1 MNTFVVNMSIT
12 KNALL
17 RYQTLDRCLRNTG
30 RNYLIEDLLDE
41 VNNTLLEDNP
51 LNSGIQI
58 RQLRDDIRYM
68 RSESGY
74 SAPIETKI
82 ISGKKHAYYYS
93 ESKFSINNSPLNST
107 EVQQLKGVLTLF
119 NRFQGEV
126 GFKWLTE
133 TSVILK
139 DIFGLEE
146 DSKKVVSFEGNEYY
160 SGNDFISILFN
171 AIVNKRV
178 LRINYTPFGQA
189 EIQLDFHPYF
199 LKQFNNRWF
208 VYGLNE
214 SLKIPTWNLAL
225 DRISRLKETS
235 NSYIEDLTDWQD
247 FFSEIIGVSKP
258 FEKEEEEIQLLFTP
272 NQAPYIKTK
281 PIHGSQKDYEVE
293 EGLLVKI
300 IVIPNF
306 ELEQLI
312 LSFGENVKVLSPFHL
327 IDKIK
332 QRISESL
339 NQY

>member
-1 MNTFVVNMSIT
+1 MSII

-30 RNYLIEDLLDE
+30 RIYLIEDLLDE
-41 VNNTLLEDNP
+41 VNNALIDENP

-58 RQLRDDIRYM
+58 RQLRGDIRFM

-82 ISGKKHAYYYS
+82 ISGKKHAYFYDDPT
-93 ESKFSINNSPLNST
+93 FSITNSPLSSAET
-107 EVQQLKGVLTLF
+107 EQLKNAFTLL
-119 NRFQGEV
+119 NRFEGSPGFEWV
-126 GFKWLTE
+126 IETSIFLKEKFGFKEATN
-133 TSVILK
+133 
-139 DIFGLEE
+139 
-146 DSKKVVSFEGNEYY
+146 KVVSFEGNFDY
-160 SGNDFISILFN
+160 SGNKFIREIFN
-171 AIVNKRV
+171 AIVNKKV
-178 LRINYTPFGQA
+178 LSIKYIPFGLD
-189 EIQLDFHPYF
+189 EIQLIFHPYH
-199 LKQFNNRWF
+199 LKQFNSRWF
-208 VYGLNE
+208 AYGLNE
-214 SLKIPTWNLAL
+214 EQNIPTWNMPL
-225 DRISRLKETS
+225 DRISNIEETS
-235 NSYIEDLTDWQD
+235 NRLIEDLTDWQD

-272 NQAPYIKTK
+272 KQAPYIKTK
-281 PIHGSQKDYEVE
+281 PIHESQRDYEIE
-293 EGLLVKI
+293 DGLLVKI

-327 IDKIK
+327 VDKIK

>member
-1 MNTFVVNMSIT
+1 MSIT

-17 RYQTLDRCLRNTG
+17 RYQTLDKCFSNSG

-41 VNNTLLEDNP
+41 VNQALLEENP
-51 LNSGIQI
+51 INSGIQI
-58 RQLRDDIRYM
+58 RQLRDDIRFM
-68 RSESGY
+68 RSDIGY

-93 ESKFSINNSPLNST
+93 EPKFSINNSPLNST
-107 EVQQLKGVLTLF
+107 EAEQLKSVLTLL
-119 NRFQGEV
+119 NRFQGNP
-126 GFKWLTE
+126 GFEWLTE
-133 TSVILK
+133 MSVILK
-139 DIFGLEE
+139 DTFGLNS
-146 DSKKVVSFEGNEYY
+146 DSKKVVSFEGNVDY
-160 SGNDFISILFN
+160 SGFEFIAKLFN

-178 LRINYTPFGQA
+178 LRIKYAPFGQE
-189 EIQLDFHPYF
+189 EIQLIFHPYH
-199 LKQFNNRWF
+199 LKQFNSRWF

-214 SLKIPTWNLAL
+214 DLNVPTWNLAL
-225 DRISRLKETS
+225 DRISNIEELS
-235 NSYIEDLTDWQD
+235 CPLIEDLTDWD
-247 FFSEIIGVSKP
+247 YYFSEIIGVSKP
-258 FEKEEEEIQLLFTP
+258 FEKEEEEIQLLFNP

-281 PIHGSQKDYEVE
+281 PIHESQKEYEIE

-300 IVIPNF
+300 KVIPNF

-332 QRISESL
+332 QRISEFL